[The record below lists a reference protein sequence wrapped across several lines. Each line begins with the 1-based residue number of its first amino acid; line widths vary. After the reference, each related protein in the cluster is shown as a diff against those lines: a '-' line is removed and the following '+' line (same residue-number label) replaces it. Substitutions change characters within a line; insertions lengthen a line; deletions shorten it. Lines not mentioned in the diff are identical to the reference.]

1 LTFSSSGEKFSPPPP
16 LLGDI
21 PHHDMRKEPLM
32 FTRTAHPVRAFVIP
46 LVLLGLLH
54 ASGQTPNV
62 VISQVYGGGGNSGA
76 TLKNDFVE
84 LLNRTSSPVDI
95 TGWSVQYCSAAGS
108 TWQATIL
115 SGTIAPYHYY
125 LIQEAAGTGG
135 TVDLPTPDAVGTI
148 MMSGTAGKVALVNTA
163 SLLTGTCPYLGIAD
177 FIGYGTANCSET
189 SPAPALTNI
198 TAALRKGA
206 GMTDTYNNSA
216 DFETGAPIPRNS
228 LSNPAVGVEA
238 DERERATPQTLSLF
252 QNFPN
257 PFNPST
263 TIDYALPRASFV
275 SIRIYDA
282 LGQEVA
288 TLVGEEKP
296 AGKHSA
302 IFDASGLPSGA
313 YLCRLQ
319 AAGMSATTRLLLL
332 R

>member
-1 LTFSSSGEKFSPPPP
+1 MCTRP
-16 LLGDI
+16 L
-21 PHHDMRKEPLM
+21 
-32 FTRTAHPVRAFVIP
+32 HPVRAFLIP
-46 LVLLGLLH
+46 LAVLGLFY

-76 TLKNDFVE
+76 TFKNDFIE
-84 LLNRTSSPVDI
+84 LLNRTSAPVEI
-95 TGWSVQYCSAAGS
+95 TGWSVQYCSALGS
-108 TWQATIL
+108 TWQATVL

-125 LIQEAAGTGG
+125 LIQEAAGAGG
-135 TVDLPTPDAVGTI
+135 TVDLPTPDAVGSI
-148 MMSGTAGKVALVNTA
+148 AMGGTAGKVALVNTA
-163 SLLTGTCPYLGIAD
+163 SLLTGTCPFLGIVD

-189 SPAPALTNI
+189 SPALALTNA

-206 GMTDTYNNSA
+206 GMTDTYDNSA
-216 DFETGAPIPRNS
+216 DFEVGAPTPRNS
-228 LSNPAVGVEA
+228 QSNPAVGVEP
-238 DERERATPQTLSLF
+238 DERATAIPHTLALF

-275 SIRIYDA
+275 SMKIYDM

-288 TLVGEEKP
+288 TLVGEEMP
-296 AGKHSA
+296 AGRHRA
-302 IFDASGLPSGA
+302 TFDASGLPSGT
-313 YLCRLQ
+313 YLCRVQ